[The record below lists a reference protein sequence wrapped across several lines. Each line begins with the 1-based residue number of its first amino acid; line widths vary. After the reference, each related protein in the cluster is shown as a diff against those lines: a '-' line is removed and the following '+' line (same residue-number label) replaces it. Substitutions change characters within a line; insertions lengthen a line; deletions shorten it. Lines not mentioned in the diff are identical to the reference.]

1 MHKRFLSISGQTD
14 DELLILLQK
23 GNERAFTAIYE
34 RYHKLLYVLAYKY
47 LKDNDTAKDAVQQ
60 IFLKLWES
68 RSLFSIHINLRNYL
82 YTMLKNHL
90 LNEIR
95 NNYTAL
101 EKNYELAQETIEYE
115 NEILSKLEEKEMT
128 EQLYRAI
135 DSLPEQKKAVCLYKL
150 KDSLSNQEIAEK
162 MQISIPT
169 VKTHYSQAIKLLREH
184 FDKLLILLLSSLSPE
199 KKKRVTNTHTIHPV
213 MCQLRKQE

>member
-60 IFLKLWES
+60 IFLKFWES

-184 FDKLLILLLSSLSPE
+184 FDKLLILLLSSLFP
-199 KKKRVTNTHTIHPV
+199 
-213 MCQLRKQE
+213 

>member
-115 NEILSKLEEKEMT
+115 NEILSKLEETEMT

-184 FDKLLILLLSSLSPE
+184 FDKLLILLLSSLFP
-199 KKKRVTNTHTIHPV
+199 
-213 MCQLRKQE
+213 

>member
-95 NNYTAL
+95 TNYTAL

-135 DSLPEQKKAVCLYKL
+135 DGLPEQKKAVCLYKL

-162 MQISIPT
+162 MQISKPIT
-169 VKTHYSQAIKLLREH
+169 RR
-184 FDKLLILLLSSLSPE
+184 LSSCS
-199 KKKRVTNTHTIHPV
+199 VNISISY
-213 MCQLRKQE
+213 

>member
-135 DSLPEQKKAVCLYKL
+135 DGLPEQKKAVCLYKL

-184 FDKLLILLLSSLSPE
+184 FAKLLILLLSSLFP
-199 KKKRVTNTHTIHPV
+199 
-213 MCQLRKQE
+213 

>member
-23 GNERAFTAIYE
+23 GNERAFTAIYD

-184 FDKLLILLLSSLSPE
+184 FDKLLILLLSSLFP
-199 KKKRVTNTHTIHPV
+199 
-213 MCQLRKQE
+213 

>member
-115 NEILSKLEEKEMT
+115 NEILSKLEEKGMT

-184 FDKLLILLLSSLSPE
+184 FDKLLILLLSSLFP
-199 KKKRVTNTHTIHPV
+199 
-213 MCQLRKQE
+213 

>member
-1 MHKRFLSISGQTD
+1 MTSYLFFCK
-14 DELLILLQK
+14 K

-115 NEILSKLEEKEMT
+115 NEILSKLEEKGND
-128 EQLYRAI
+128 RATVPGP
-135 DSLPEQKKAVCLYKL
+135 STACRNKKKAVCLYKL

-169 VKTHYSQAIKLLREH
+169 VKTHYCRLSSYSVNIS
-184 FDKLLILLLSSLSPE
+184 DKLLILLLSSLSPE
-199 KKKRVTNTHTIHPV
+199 KKKRAIRN
-213 MCQLRKQE
+213 

>member
-60 IFLKLWES
+60 IFLKVWES

-184 FDKLLILLLSSLSPE
+184 FAKLLILLLSSLFP
-199 KKKRVTNTHTIHPV
+199 
-213 MCQLRKQE
+213 

>member
-1 MHKRFLSISGQTD
+1 MNKRFLSISGQTD

-23 GNERAFTAIYE
+23 GSERAFTTIYE
-34 RYHKLLYVLAYKY
+34 RYHKLLYVVAYKY
-47 LKDNDTAKDAVQQ
+47 LKNNDAAKDAVQQ
-60 IFLKLWES
+60 IFLKFWES
-68 RSLFSIHINLRNYL
+68 RSLLSININLRNYL

-101 EKNYELAQETIEYE
+101 EKNYELAQETIKYE
-115 NEILSKLEEKEMT
+115 NEILAKLEEKELT
-128 EQLYRAI
+128 EQLYRAV
-135 DSLPEQKKAVCLYKL
+135 DGLPEQKKVVCLYKL
-150 KDSLSNQEIAEK
+150 RDSLSNQEIAEK

-184 FDKLLILLLSSLSPE
+184 FNKLLILLISSLFP
-199 KKKRVTNTHTIHPV
+199 
-213 MCQLRKQE
+213 

>member
-68 RSLFSIHINLRNYL
+68 RPLLSIHINLRNYL

-184 FDKLLILLLSSLSPE
+184 FDKLLILLLSSLFP
-199 KKKRVTNTHTIHPV
+199 
-213 MCQLRKQE
+213 

>member
-135 DSLPEQKKAVCLYKL
+135 DGLPEQKKAVCLYKL

-184 FDKLLILLLSSLSPE
+184 FDKLLILLLSSLFP
-199 KKKRVTNTHTIHPV
+199 
-213 MCQLRKQE
+213 

>member
-1 MHKRFLSISGQTD
+1 MESFILKLYLHRNLKGILLYAQTVPLHIRQTD

-101 EKNYELAQETIEYE
+101 EKNYELAQETTEYE
-115 NEILSKLEEKEMT
+115 NRNIIETGREGNDRATVPGHRRPAGTKES
-128 EQLYRAI
+128 
-135 DSLPEQKKAVCLYKL
+135 SLPVQAERQFIQSGNRRKNADLHTDCQN
-150 KDSLSNQEIAEK
+150 SLLAG
-162 MQISIPT
+162 
-169 VKTHYSQAIKLLREH
+169 YQAA
-184 FDKLLILLLSSLSPE
+184 P
-199 KKKRVTNTHTIHPV
+199 
-213 MCQLRKQE
+213 

>member
-34 RYHKLLYVLAYKY
+34 RYHKLLFVVAYKY
-47 LKDNDTAKDAVQQ
+47 LKDNDSAKDAVQQ

-68 RSLFSIHINLRNYL
+68 CTLFSISINLRNYL

-101 EKNYELAQETIEYE
+101 EKNYELAQEAIEYE

-135 DSLPEQKKAVCLYKL
+135 NDLPEQKKAVCLYKL
-150 KDSLSNQEIAEK
+150 RDNLSNLEIAKK

-184 FDKLLILLLSSLSPE
+184 FDKLLILLLSSLF
-199 KKKRVTNTHTIHPV
+199 
-213 MCQLRKQE
+213 L

>member
-115 NEILSKLEEKEMT
+115 NEILSRLEEKEQMIA
-128 EQLYRAI
+128 LYHAI
-135 DSLPEQKKAVCLYKL
+135 NGLPEQKKIVCLYKL
-150 KDSLSNQEIAEK
+150 QGNLSNQEIAKK

-169 VKTHYSQAIKLLREH
+169 VKTHYAQAIKILRNN
-184 FDKLLILLLSSLSPE
+184 FDKTLLLITYLLI
-199 KKKRVTNTHTIHPV
+199 R
-213 MCQLRKQE
+213 

>member
-135 DSLPEQKKAVCLYKL
+135 DGLPEQKKAVCLYKL

-169 VKTHYSQAIKLLREH
+169 VKTHYSQAIKLFREH
-184 FDKLLILLLSSLSPE
+184 FDKLLILLLSSLFS
-199 KKKRVTNTHTIHPV
+199 
-213 MCQLRKQE
+213 

>member
-1 MHKRFLSISGQTD
+1 MHKQYLSISEQTD
-14 DELLILLQK
+14 DELLLLLQK
-23 GNERAFTAIYE
+23 GDERAFTIIYE
-34 RYHKLLYVLAYKY
+34 RYHKLLYVVAYKY
-47 LKDNDTAKDAVQQ
+47 LKDNETAKDAVQQ

-68 RSLFSIHINLRNYL
+68 RTLFNIQINLRNYL

-95 NNYTAL
+95 NNLTAL
-101 EKNYELAQETIEYE
+101 EKNYELAQETVEYE

-135 DSLPEQKKAVCLYKL
+135 NDLPEQKKAICLYKL
-150 KDSLSNQEIAEK
+150 KDCLSNQEIAEE

-184 FDKLLILLLSSLSPE
+184 FDKSLMLLLTFFSS
-199 KKKRVTNTHTIHPV
+199 
-213 MCQLRKQE
+213 

>member
-34 RYHKLLYVLAYKY
+34 RYHKLLFVVAYKY
-47 LKDNDTAKDAVQQ
+47 LKDNDSAKDAVQQ

-68 RSLFSIHINLRNYL
+68 RTLFSISINLRNYL

-101 EKNYELAQETIEYE
+101 EKNYELVQEAIEYE

-135 DSLPEQKKAVCLYKL
+135 NDLPEQKKAVCLYKL
-150 KDSLSNQEIAEK
+150 RDNLSNLEIAEK
-162 MQISIPT
+162 MQIP
-169 VKTHYSQAIKLLREH
+169 YQRQNPLLAGYQAA
-184 FDKLLILLLSSLSPE
+184 S
-199 KKKRVTNTHTIHPV
+199 
-213 MCQLRKQE
+213 

>member
-1 MHKRFLSISGQTD
+1 MHNKTLSISGQTD

-95 NNYTAL
+95 NNYAAL

-135 DSLPEQKKAVCLYKL
+135 DGLPEQKKAVCLYKL

-184 FDKLLILLLSSLSPE
+184 FDKLLILLLSSLFS
-199 KKKRVTNTHTIHPV
+199 
-213 MCQLRKQE
+213 

>member
-115 NEILSKLEEKEMT
+115 NEILSKLEEKDMT

-184 FDKLLILLLSSLSPE
+184 FDKLLILLLSSLFP
-199 KKKRVTNTHTIHPV
+199 
-213 MCQLRKQE
+213 

>member
-23 GNERAFTAIYE
+23 GNERVFTVIYE

-47 LKDNDTAKDAVQQ
+47 LKDNDIAKDAVQQ

-135 DSLPEQKKAVCLYKL
+135 DGLPEQKKAVCLYKL

-184 FDKLLILLLSSLSPE
+184 FDKLLILLLSSLFP
-199 KKKRVTNTHTIHPV
+199 
-213 MCQLRKQE
+213 

>member
-150 KDSLSNQEIAEK
+150 KVSLSNQEIAEK

-184 FDKLLILLLSSLSPE
+184 FDKLLILLLSSLFP
-199 KKKRVTNTHTIHPV
+199 
-213 MCQLRKQE
+213 

>member
-135 DSLPEQKKAVCLYKL
+135 DGLPERERQVIYLRYFKGLTQDKTAKILAVSQVQVSRLERKAI
-150 KDSLSNQEIAEK
+150 E
-162 MQISIPT
+162 
-169 VKTHYSQAIKLLREH
+169 
-184 FDKLLILLLSSLSPE
+184 
-199 KKKRVTNTHTIHPV
+199 
-213 MCQLRKQE
+213 QLRRRLSEECGG

>member
-162 MQISIPT
+162 MHISIPT

-184 FDKLLILLLSSLSPE
+184 FDKLLILLLSSLFP
-199 KKKRVTNTHTIHPV
+199 
-213 MCQLRKQE
+213 

>member
-101 EKNYELAQETIEYE
+101 EKNYEPAQETIEYE

-184 FDKLLILLLSSLSPE
+184 FDKLLILLLSSLFP
-199 KKKRVTNTHTIHPV
+199 
-213 MCQLRKQE
+213 

>member
-1 MHKRFLSISGQTD
+1 MHNKTLSISGQTD

-135 DSLPEQKKAVCLYKL
+135 DGLPEQKKAVCLYKL

-184 FDKLLILLLSSLSPE
+184 FDKLLILLLSYIFS
-199 KKKRVTNTHTIHPV
+199 
-213 MCQLRKQE
+213 

>member
-47 LKDNDTAKDAVQQ
+47 LKNNDTAKDAVQQ

-184 FDKLLILLLSSLSPE
+184 FDKLLILFLSSLFP
-199 KKKRVTNTHTIHPV
+199 
-213 MCQLRKQE
+213 

>member
-1 MHKRFLSISGQTD
+1 MRERFLSISGQTD
-14 DELLILLQK
+14 DDLLILLQK
-23 GNERAFTAIYE
+23 GNERAFTVIYE
-34 RYHKLLYVLAYKY
+34 RYHKLLYVVAYKY
-47 LKDNDTAKDAVQQ
+47 LKDNDSAKDAVQQ

-68 RSLFSIHINLRNYL
+68 RTLLSININLRNYM

-101 EKNYELAQETIEYE
+101 EKNYELAQETVQYE

-135 DSLPEQKKAVCLYKL
+135 NDLPEQKRAVCLYKL
-150 KDSLSNQEIAEK
+150 KDGLSNQEIAMK
-162 MQISIPT
+162 MQLSIPT

-184 FDKLLILLLSSLSPE
+184 FDKLLILLLSSLFS
-199 KKKRVTNTHTIHPV
+199 
-213 MCQLRKQE
+213 

>member
-14 DELLILLQK
+14 VELLILLQK

-184 FDKLLILLLSSLSPE
+184 FDKLLILLLSSLFP
-199 KKKRVTNTHTIHPV
+199 
-213 MCQLRKQE
+213 

>member
-34 RYHKLLYVLAYKY
+34 RYHKQLYVLAYKY

-184 FDKLLILLLSSLSPE
+184 FDKLLILLLSSLFP
-199 KKKRVTNTHTIHPV
+199 
-213 MCQLRKQE
+213 

>member
-135 DSLPEQKKAVCLYKL
+135 DSRPEQKKAVCLYKL

-184 FDKLLILLLSSLSPE
+184 FDKLLILLLSSLFP
-199 KKKRVTNTHTIHPV
+199 
-213 MCQLRKQE
+213 

>member
-14 DELLILLQK
+14 NELLILLQK

-184 FDKLLILLLSSLSPE
+184 FDKLLILLLSSLFP
-199 KKKRVTNTHTIHPV
+199 
-213 MCQLRKQE
+213 

>member
-47 LKDNDTAKDAVQQ
+47 FKDNDTAKDAVQQ
-60 IFLKLWES
+60 KLWES

-184 FDKLLILLLSSLSPE
+184 FDKLLILLLSSLFP
-199 KKKRVTNTHTIHPV
+199 
-213 MCQLRKQE
+213 

>member
-47 LKDNDTAKDAVQQ
+47 LKNNDTAKDAVQQ

-184 FDKLLILLLSSLSPE
+184 FDKLLILLLSSLFP
-199 KKKRVTNTHTIHPV
+199 
-213 MCQLRKQE
+213 